1 MNKKTLSAISAL
13 TFAIVLNGNVLAAP
27 TSTPNSLKEVK
38 DQRQQLETKVEK
50 LDNQITGVMK
60 QIDDNK
66 KNIEKTGKDIKQNKT
81 ELEISEKNIKGQQD
95 LFNKRI
101 RAMYINGMDSYLDV
115 LLEADGV
122 NDFISRVD
130 TVKKIVGFDKRIIG
144 DLKDKKDNISRKK
157 QDLDNQ
163 SKKLLTLKTD
173 NEKKLAKLNSDK
185 VDQTKL
191 ISSLKDKEKLL
202 AVADVATTKIVASA
216 ESKVQQVRA
225 AAPKISRGSN
235 ASSAVA
241 SSSASSD
248 SIVAYASNFMGT
260 PYQWGGN
267 GPSTFDCSG
276 FTSYVYSHF
285 GVGLPRIASDQ
296 QNVGTAVSKDQ
307 LQAGDL
313 VFFGNP
319 AHHVG
324 IYVGNG
330 CFIHAPKTGD
340 VVKISSLDI
349 SDFSGGRRVK

>member
-1 MNKKTLSAISAL
+1 MNKKTLSAITTLA
-13 TFAIVLNGNVLAAP
+13 FAIVLNGNVLAAP
-27 TSTPNSLKEVK
+27 ISTPNSLKEVK
-38 DQRQQLETKVEK
+38 DQRKQLETKVEK
-50 LDNQITGVMK
+50 LDNDITGVMR

-81 ELEISEKNIKGQQD
+81 ELEASEKNIKGEQD

-101 RAMYINGMDSYLDV
+101 RAMYINGMDSYLGV

-130 TVKKIVGFDKRIIG
+130 TVKKIVSFDKRIIG

-157 QDLDNQ
+157 QNLDNQ
-163 SKKLLTLKTD
+163 SKKLVTLKTD

-185 VDQTKL
+185 ADQTKL

-225 AAPKISRGSN
+225 AAPKISKESN
-235 ASSAVA
+235 A

-267 GPSTFDCSG
+267 GPSNFDCSG

-313 VFFGNP
+313 VFFGSP

-340 VVKISSLDI
+340 VVKISSLDGF
-349 SDFSGGRRVK
+349 DFTGGRRVK